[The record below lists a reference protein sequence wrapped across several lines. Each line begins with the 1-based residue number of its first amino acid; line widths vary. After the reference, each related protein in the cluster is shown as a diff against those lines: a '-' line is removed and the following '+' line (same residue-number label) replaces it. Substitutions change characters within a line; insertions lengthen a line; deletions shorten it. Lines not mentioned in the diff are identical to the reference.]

1 MRFSLASQLTQELRS
16 LWEGYPDY
24 VYSGEAPAAADHVP
38 VFVYHTIRPSQFEKD
53 LCYLQENDYRT
64 IGLGEL
70 RKHLTGE
77 GKVPE
82 RSVVLT
88 FDDARSS
95 FWRFGFP
102 LLRRYG
108 MKGVLFVISG
118 LTPTASATRPNLC
131 SVRNSNNTID
141 DIRAIDPD
149 DTTLCTWPE
158 LSEMYNSGHVEVESH
173 SLFHKEVFVDTEI
186 LGFLGPESSFVPFNT
201 SATAYLSP
209 GDTGQPLV
217 PNEYYGL
224 PLFQTAPLH
233 AGKRAWEPSGD
244 LIQFARDQWETLL
257 SRKIED
263 GEWRRF
269 LRVRWEQHDYTSGL
283 QRQSASEL
291 KNEIT
296 DDIARARS
304 LIKKHVDTDAGSH
317 FCLPYTV
324 GSELS
329 LRVMETLGVESCCW
343 GVLPEDRHNAPGT
356 TPMKISRAKSD
367 FLWRLPGRDQK
378 SLPRIYGEKIGR
390 RLRGDRVF

>member
-1 MRFSLASQLTQELRS
+1 MRFSLVSQIGHELRS
-16 LWEGYPDY
+16 FWSGYPEY
-24 VYSGEAPAAADHVP
+24 VYSGGGPAEHVP
-38 VFVYHTIRPSQFEKD
+38 VFVYHTIRPSRFKAD
-53 LCYLQENDYRT
+53 LRYLQENGYRT
-64 IGLGEL
+64 IGMEDL
-70 RKHLTGE
+70 RKHLAGE
-77 GKVPE
+77 RRAPE

-131 SVRNSNNTID
+131 SVRNSNKTID

-158 LSEMYNSGHVEVESH
+158 LSEMYESGYVEVESH

-186 LGFLGPESSFVPFNT
+186 LDFLGPDSSFVPFNT
-201 SATAYLSP
+201 SATAYLSA
-209 GDTGQPLV
+209 GDAGQPLV

-233 AGKRAWEPSGD
+233 AGERAWEASGD
-244 LIQFARDQWETLL
+244 LIRFARDQWEKL
-257 SRKIED
+257 SSEKVED
-263 GEWRRF
+263 GEWKRF
-269 LRVRWEQHDYTSGL
+269 LRTQLKQHDYASGL
-283 QRQSASEL
+283 RRQSVSEL

-296 DDIARARS
+296 DDIAGSRA
-304 LIKKHVDTDAGSH
+304 LIKENVDADAGNH

-329 LRVMETLGVESCCW
+329 LCVMETLDVESCCW

-367 FLWRLPGRDQK
+367 FLWRLPGRGQK
-378 SLPRIYGEKIGR
+378 SLLRIYVEKIRR